1 MSERIT
7 SKNLDAVLQRNTIIH
22 KELEKN
28 AQTVRVNC
36 NKMQLYSSPQLALQ
50 ILDAHGLIQ
59 LPIDNEYLS
68 GAIFIKN
75 GVRIPVINT
84 ALSRVNQYFTAWHEV
99 YHLLFDK
106 V

>member
-36 NKMQLYSSPQLALQ
+36 NKMQL
-50 ILDAHGLIQ
+50 
-59 LPIDNEYLS
+59 
-68 GAIFIKN
+68 FISVK
-75 GVRIPVINT
+75 IT
-84 ALSRVNQYFTAWHEV
+84 F
-99 YHLLFDK
+99 
-106 V
+106 